1 MNKNPFHL
9 TNLKKYARKLYP
21 FLLKCYDMDQT
32 SLEAFSGEY
41 TYSFRDWNTGGKST
55 LLLRE
60 WIENLTEIKKL
71 NGEKK
76 YFKFKYL

>member
-1 MNKNPFHL
+1 M
-9 TNLKKYARKLYP
+9 KKYARKLYP

-41 TYSFRDWNTGGKST
+41 TYSFRDWNTGEKFT
-55 LLLRE
+55 LSLRE

-71 NGEKK
+71 NGEDFSLDKK
-76 YFKFKYL
+76 EIVFQNKSVGLL

>member
-1 MNKNPFHL
+1 
-9 TNLKKYARKLYP
+9 
-21 FLLKCYDMDQT
+21 MDQT
-32 SLEAFSGEY
+32 SLEAFSGEC
-41 TYSFRDWNTGGKST
+41 TYSFRDWNTGKNFT
-55 LLLRE
+55 LSLRE

>member
-1 MNKNPFHL
+1 
-9 TNLKKYARKLYP
+9 
-21 FLLKCYDMDQT
+21 MDQT

-41 TYSFRDWNTGGKST
+41 TYSFRDWNTGEKFT
-55 LLLRE
+55 LSLRE

-71 NGEKK
+71 SGEKK